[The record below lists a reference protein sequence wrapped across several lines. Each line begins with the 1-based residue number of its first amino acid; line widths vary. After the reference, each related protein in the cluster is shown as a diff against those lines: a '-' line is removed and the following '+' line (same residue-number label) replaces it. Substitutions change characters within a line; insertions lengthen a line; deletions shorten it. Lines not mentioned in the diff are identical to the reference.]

1 MASPEL
7 LVTFSRLP
15 DHLHRLGRTFTMSPA
30 GDMVQVRYQ
39 DAHVSSLIAMRPLRS
54 AAGTE
59 WLALS
64 VPLGPTTQF
73 RLRAAL
79 VANDDLPIGAL
90 SDWQGLMLLRQTLPT
105 RSLSF
110 DKFEQVLTGLAH
122 TAGTI
127 VAGAGYQY
135 LVR

>member
-30 GDMVQVRYQ
+30 GDMIQVRYE
-39 DAHVSSLIAMRPLRS
+39 DPGMSSLVAMRPLRTE
-54 AAGTE
+54 AGTE
-59 WLALS
+59 WIALS
-64 VPLGPTTQF
+64 VPLGPAPQF

-110 DKFEQVLTGLAH
+110 EKFEQVLTALAH
-122 TAGTI
+122 TAGMI
-127 VAGAGYQY
+127 LAGASYPY